1 MKKNLLL
8 FFCLLICVMVSNL
21 QAQQILKRTCGTM
34 DHLDLQKSKDPNL
47 AARMEAIENHTA
59 LYVQNQ
65 RNANL
70 SSTPIV
76 TIPVVFH
83 IVYKTGAQNISDA
96 KCIAQLNQLNLDYA
110 KLNTDTNT
118 VPAVFRGLAADT
130 KIQFCLA
137 QRDPNGNATTGIVRK
152 QTTVTSFVTDDKVKS
167 STTGGDNAWPASSYL
182 NLWVCNLGNSLLG
195 YAQFPGGSPSTDG
208 VVLLYSS
215 VGSMLSPGTS
225 SPYNLGRTATHE
237 VGHWLNLRHIW
248 GDANCGNDQVAD
260 TPPAKTSNFG
270 CKTFPF
276 RSTGCN
282 TTTNGEMFMNYMDY
296 TDDACMQMFTQGQ
309 STRMTALFSP
319 GGSRASLLNSLGCQP
334 PASGGGSFSFNNVA
348 STNVACGAPSASST
362 LVSAAMGGFTAPIT
376 LSAIGAPTG
385 TSVTFSANPL
395 TPGNSTTV
403 TLSNMNSL
411 APGTYTITVT
421 GTATG
426 SANQTANI
434 SFVVN
439 PGVSPVITTQPSNIS
454 VCTGGNVTFTSATS
468 TANVNYQWM
477 LSIDGGTNYINIQN
491 ANSSTFTISNVA
503 NSLNN
508 NKYKVVMTTACGLST
523 SNVATL
529 TVNELEVLLT
539 ANPENVALTPGR
551 TVMLKATVIPAST
564 YNLVWRK
571 DGSIISSN
579 NNIDSLLVYVDQI
592 GTYTVEAIDPNGFC
606 SRVSNPLTVTDSVSG
621 RIFIFPNPTSK
632 NGNFTVSYYN
642 KFAPNKIN
650 KQTVSIFESH
660 GARVFE
666 KTFDVNGGYSRLNI
680 SVPNLSAGAYIVVL
694 RDGYGN
700 KLGAGTLFVNQ

>member
-8 FFCLLICVMVSNL
+8 ICSVVFCLISTTIK
-21 QAQQILKRTCGTM
+21 AQQILKRTCGTM
-34 DHLDLQKSKDPNL
+34 DHLAMQESKDPNL
-47 AARMEAIENHTA
+47 AAKMQAIETQTA
-59 LYVQNQ
+59 QFIQNQ

-70 SSTPIV
+70 SSTPII

-83 IVYKTGAQNISDA
+83 VVYKTAGQNISDA

-137 QRDPNGNATTGIVRK
+137 QRDPSGNATTGIIHK
-152 QTTVTSFVTDDKVKS
+152 TTTVTSFGSDDKVKS
-167 STTGGDNAWPASSYL
+167 STTGGDNAWPATSYL
-182 NLWVCNLGNSLLG
+182 NLWVCNLGSSLLG
-195 YAQFPGGSPSTDG
+195 YAQFPGGAAATDG

-215 VGSMLSPGTS
+215 VGGMASPGTS

-260 TPPAKTSNFG
+260 TPPAKTSNYG
-270 CKTFPF
+270 CKTFPY

-296 TDDACMQMFTQGQ
+296 TDDACMQMFTAGQ
-309 STRMTALFSP
+309 ATRMAALFSA
-319 GGSRASLLNSLGCQP
+319 GGSRVALLNSLGCQP

-348 STNVACGAPSASST
+348 STNVACGTSTATSNLVSSAS
-362 LVSAAMGGFTAPIT
+362 GGFTTPIT
-376 LSAIGAPTG
+376 LTASGAPAG
-385 TSVTFSANPL
+385 SNVTFSTNPL
-395 TPGNSTTV
+395 TPGNTSTV
-403 TLSNMNSL
+403 TLTNMGSL
-411 APGTYTITVT
+411 APGTYNITIT

-426 SANQTANI
+426 SANQTATV

-439 PGVSPVITTQPSNIS
+439 PGVSPVITTQPSNVN
-454 VCTGGNVTFTSATS
+454 VCTGSNVTFTSATS

-477 LSIDGGTNYINIQN
+477 VSTDGGANFTNIQN
-491 ANSSTFTISNVA
+491 ANTPTYSISNVA
-503 NSLNN
+503 NSINSY
-508 NKYKVVMTTACGLST
+508 KYKVVMTTPCGLST
-523 SNVATL
+523 SNIATL

-539 ANPENVALTPGR
+539 ATPENVALVPGR
-551 TVMLKATVIPAST
+551 TVMLKASVIPSAN

-571 DGSIISSN
+571 DGSVISSN
-579 NNIDSLLVYVDQI
+579 NNLDSLLVYVDQI

-606 SRVSNPLTVTDSVSG
+606 SRVSDPITLTDSVSG

-642 KFAPNKIN
+642 KLAPNKIN

-680 SVPNLSAGAYIVVL
+680 SVPNLSTGAYIVVL

-700 KLGAGTLFVNQ
+700 KLGAGTLFVTH